1 MKILR
6 DLFLETRFNLIIHSR
21 KLLIGK
27 YALILSLIIFV
38 CGCNPVIYMDV
49 GQSPDGTVTVA
60 GTQAEKAVLLVCDRN
75 GYELDCK
82 SKRPEE
88 AASQ

>member
-1 MKILR
+1 M
-6 DLFLETRFNLIIHSR
+6 
-21 KLLIGK
+21 GK
-27 YALILSLIIFV
+27 YVIILSSIIFV
-38 CGCNPVIYMDV
+38 CGCNPVIYMDI
-49 GQSPDGTVTVA
+49 GQSPDGTVTVS

-75 GYELDCK
+75 GYELNCT

>member
-1 MKILR
+1 M
-6 DLFLETRFNLIIHSR
+6 
-21 KLLIGK
+21 GK
-27 YALILSLIIFV
+27 YAIILLLIIFV

-49 GQSPDGTVTVA
+49 GQSPDGTVSVA

-82 SKRPEE
+82 SKRPTE